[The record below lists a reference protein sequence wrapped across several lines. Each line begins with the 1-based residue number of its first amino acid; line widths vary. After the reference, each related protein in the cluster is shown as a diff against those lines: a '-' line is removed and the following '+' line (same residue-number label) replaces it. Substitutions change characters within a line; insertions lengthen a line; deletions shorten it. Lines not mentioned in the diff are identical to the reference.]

1 MHRQKEAAWREAK
14 RRCRLTDE
22 EVRMAQQL
30 GFRPKS
36 LIQNIPSRSE
46 QWKAPVNEWVRSLYE
61 EKIGSRNPGSTSPPR
76 AKMAAIPAKGGERRC
91 AEDPWPDNPEIPDLR
106 PLDLEAEFED
116 EEFNPFEEREEPDE
130 DDIDEQNGLMLRRQ
144 RLFRWA
150 AQAIAVSWSEL
161 PEVQKVAAFGATSQP
176 LDLVVPR
183 FREFRR
189 HRIEVLHEC
198 ADLDLAVWL
207 TEVNNLSSLKKAM
220 ARGLALTQN
229 TPYGGVAHHQVDV
242 HVFDNASGEYRGRLC
257 IFGQCPKPGKREC
270 RVPGCGA
277 QPFLQQFERYH
288 FKPTLFSGAA
298 KVMLFDRAAGFLVS
312 LPKIDAKL
320 REVKWRGSQAGDAG
334 ITDDDLR
341 F

>member
-1 MHRQKEAAWREAK
+1 MDRQKEATWREAK

-22 EVRMAQQL
+22 EVRMAKQL
-30 GFRPKS
+30 GFQPKS
-36 LIQNIPSRSE
+36 LIQNIPSPSE

-61 EKIGSRNPGSTSPPR
+61 KKIESRKLGGTSPPR
-76 AKMAAIPAKGGERRC
+76 AKTAITAEGEERRD
-91 AEDPWPDNPEIPDLR
+91 AEAPWPDNPEIPDLP

-116 EEFNPFEEREEPDE
+116 EEFNPFEEGKAPDE
-130 DDIDEQNGLMLRRQ
+130 ADIDEQNGLMLRRQ

-161 PEVQKVAAFGATSQP
+161 PEVQKIAAFGATSHS
-176 LDLVVPR
+176 LDTAVPR

-189 HRIEVLHEC
+189 HRIEILHEC

-207 TEVNNLSSLKKAM
+207 TGVNNLSGLKKAM
-220 ARGLALTQN
+220 ARGLALTQG

-242 HVFDNASGEYRGRLC
+242 HVFDNVSGEYRGRLC

-270 RVPGCGA
+270 SIPGCGA
-277 QPFLQQFERYH
+277 QPFLRQFEMYN
-288 FKPTLFSGAA
+288 FKPTLFSGAP
-298 KVMLFDRAAGFLVS
+298 KVILFDRAAGFLVS

-320 REVKWRGSQAGDAG
+320 REVKWPGSQAGDAG
-334 ITDDDLR
+334 VTDDDLA